1 MNYLHRG
8 IIAGIAGASVV
19 MLPMPAAS
27 NWGAT
32 VVKRSDGQGNTQT
45 VIMSDQYARIETP
58 DPNYYML
65 MDMGKGKAYQVNAK
79 EKRMV
84 EMDIIGTPPKPPRER
99 RGEPGQDR
107 GERGGPPQ
115 DQWERGGPP
124 QDQWR
129 RGGPPQDQWR
139 RGGPPQDRWERSGP
153 PQDRW
158 ERGGSPRD
166 RGERSGSRNR
176 GERGGQRGIP
186 QSWKG
191 SVKAELVNKGRGPD
205 IAGYP
210 TVKYQVKANDK
221 VCSAIYFSQK
231 AAEVPY
237 LKAFIKAMFQM
248 SKSRKPKLKG
258 IPLPPCI
265 KAHEQLEAKLM
276 KLGVPMKTVL
286 KGGKRGEM
294 VRDKI
299 TSLRTGVDIPDN
311 TFTLPGYET
320 MSEQKAMEERWKQMK
335 KWMEEAKQ
343 RRGERPYQQRP
354 RRQERDERR
363 DERPYQRRWREDD
376 ERRDERPYQRRW
388 REDDERRDE
397 RLYK

>member
-45 VIMSDQYARIETP
+45 VIMSDQYARIESP
-58 DPNYYML
+58 EPNYYIL
-65 MDMGKGKAYQVNAK
+65 MDLGKGKAYQVNAK

-99 RGEPGQDR
+99 RGGPGQDR

-115 DQWERGGPP
+115 DQWRRSGPPQDRGERNGPPQDQWRRGGPP

-139 RGGPPQDRWERSGP
+139 RGGPPQDQWRRGGP
-153 PQDRW
+153 PQDQW

-166 RGERSGSRNR
+166 RGERSGQRNR
-176 GERGGQRGIP
+176 GERGGPRGIP
-186 QSWKG
+186 QSWKR

-210 TVKYQVKANDK
+210 TVKYQVKANGK

-286 KGGKRGEM
+286 KGGKRGER

-299 TSLRTGVDIPDN
+299 TSIRTGVDIPDD
-311 TFTLPGYET
+311 TFSLPGYKT
-320 MSEQKAMEERWKQMK
+320 MSEQEAMEEGRKQMK

-343 RRGERPYQQRP
+343 RRG
-354 RRQERDERR
+354 
-363 DERPYQRRWREDD
+363 ERPYQRRWREDD

-388 REDDERRDE
+388 
-397 RLYK
+397 